1 VRGKKMVEKQLADI
15 VERFISLCDD
25 LLKNGSITENEYTE
39 MTSRKKEFLK
49 SIA

>member
-1 VRGKKMVEKQLADI
+1 MEEKQLADI
-15 VERFISLCDD
+15 IERFISLCDD
-25 LLKNGSITENEYTE
+25 LLINGRISEAEYTE